1 MKLGFFGRM
10 AMALVASLALGLG
23 MTACGGG
30 TIAYVW
36 VVGSQYNQIAGFKV
50 DDFSGNLTTIPRS
63 PFSVNGANP
72 VSILVRPGGRYVYVI
87 NQGTGGGLVT
97 PPNGGAKVFS
107 KGSSSGIS
115 VFAVGGDGTL
125 TYQVSYQSQGFVPM
139 WAQFDGTGS
148 YLYVLDKYS
157 PTPAVLTACT
167 RSLTDPAC
175 VGTITAFSIDSNT
188 GRLTL
193 VTNSQTQV
201 GGVNTFSFDVGAAPN
216 MMKTAGGCLFTANT
230 LNNTIT
236 PYGLGANGQLTTQT
250 TQSIVTGA
258 SAISSINGN
267 GSYIFLTDP
276 VQNRIFPFNVGAA
289 NCNLN
294 IFTGGSLLQNDG
306 ATQPVNTLIDNSGKY
321 LYVLNQGTTNPT
333 SQSCCSISGYTLN
346 TTTGTLTEITG
357 SPYTVGAA
365 PVCAVEEQTNQY
377 IYVSSH
383 NDGVV
388 TGKVIDSTTGR
399 LTNLSRGATFN
410 ATGQAGCLAFSNNVQ

>member
-72 VSILVRPGGRYVYVI
+72 VSILVRPGGRYVYVL
-87 NQGTGGGLVT
+87 NQGTGGGPTNAGGT
-97 PPNGGAKVFS
+97 PSFT

-148 YLYVLDKYS
+148 YIYVLDKYS
-157 PTPAVLTACT
+157 PYASAAACLASPT
-167 RSLTDPAC
+167 SATCFGA
-175 VGTITAFSIDSNT
+175 ITAFSIDSTT

-201 GGVNTFSFDVGAAPN
+201 GGVNTFAFNVGVAPN

-230 LNNTIT
+230 ATNTIT
-236 PYGLGANGQLTTQT
+236 PYGLGSNGQLTTQT

-258 SAISSINGN
+258 SAISSINGS

-306 ATQPVNTLIDNSGKY
+306 ATQPANSLIDNSGKY

-357 SPYTVGAA
+357 SPYTVGSA
-365 PVCAVEEQTNQY
+365 PVCAVEDQTNQY

-383 NDGVV
+383 NDGVL

-399 LTNLSRGATFN
+399 LTNLTRGATFN
-410 ATGQAGCLAFSNNVQ
+410 ATGQAGCLALSNNVQ

>member
-87 NQGTGGGLVT
+87 NQGTGGGLT
-97 PPNGGAKVFS
+97 TTAPITFT

-157 PTPAVLTACT
+157 PNDKVADCQANATT
-167 RSLTDPAC
+167 C
-175 VGTITAFSIDSNT
+175 VGTITAFAIDSNT

-201 GGVNTFSFDVGAAPN
+201 GGVNTYSFDVGQSPN

-230 LNNTIT
+230 ANNTIT
-236 PYGLGANGQLTTQT
+236 PYGFGANGQLTTQT

-276 VQNRIFPFNVGAA
+276 VQNRVFPFNVGAA

-306 ATQPVNTLIDNSGKY
+306 ATQPANTLIDNSGKY

-333 SQSCCSISGYTLN
+333 SQSCCSIAGYSLN

-357 SPYTVGAA
+357 SPYSVGSA
-365 PVCAVEEQTNQY
+365 PVCAVEDTTNQY

-399 LTNLSRGATFN
+399 LTNLTRGATFN
-410 ATGQAGCLAFSNNVQ
+410 ATGQAGCLALSGNVQ